1 MEYKK
6 TYNIPRTGHEAI
18 GEISKPELE
27 ALFGNSITDS
37 IFEEAVNS
45 ARCKQAYIYQHSKRE
60 EVLQR
65 WYLLELIKEYVKSI
79 TFSRFTMDLCRE
91 VCKTKEECL

>member
-1 MEYKK
+1 MD
-6 TYNIPRTGHEAI
+6 
-18 GEISKPELE
+18 EISKTELE
-27 ALFGNSITDS
+27 AVIGSSITDS
-37 IFEEAVNS
+37 MFGEALNH
-45 ARCKQAYIYQHSKRE
+45 ARCKQAYIYQHSKRD